1 MKLIGKK
8 GLTGILEGVLWVL
21 FGIVPVAL
29 AFLPWIVDN
38 LMMPF
43 NSNPEFWRPR
53 YIVVLAVSGVV
64 AMLMLWQARH
74 VLHNINNSTVF
85 SLDTVRRMKIVSIE
99 AFALS
104 AFYFTMLFLGMM
116 KFSIGLVGL
125 VFALGGLIVL
135 VFAELFREATAYKQE
150 NDMTI

>member
-29 AFLPWIVDN
+29 AFLPWIVDTM
-38 LMMPF
+38 MMPF

-64 AMLMLWQARH
+64 AMLMLWQARC
-74 VLHNINNSTVF
+74 VLHNVNNSTVF
-85 SLDTVRRMKIVSIE
+85 SLDTVRRMKIVGIE
-99 AFALS
+99 AFVLS
-104 AFYFTMLFLGMM
+104 AFYFAMLFFGMT
-116 KFSIGLVGL
+116 KFSIGLIGL
-125 VFALGGLIVL
+125 VFALAGVIAL